1 MPTAK
6 PRDPQATKHAVI
18 EAAGR
23 LFAEKGFA
31 GVTARE
37 VARDAGVA
45 LSAIPYHFGS
55 MDALYREALLRAC
68 EASPNAAPLATQA
81 LMSEPQAGLRMA
93 VRWAVVDA
101 SEFAASWPIR
111 LLYREELDP
120 SPMYKEVLQL
130 KVVPE
135 WNWLREVIARATELP
150 VDAPQVKFGVIVMYN
165 LTASLHTRGG
175 MIDHLAP
182 DITASITT
190 SRESYIECMALLTL
204 DAVARY
210 GAAMKTRDKRA
221 PKPGEPKTSG
231 ARGTRRGAQSGG
243 KSAKR

>member
-1 MPTAK
+1 
-6 PRDPQATKHAVI
+6 
-18 EAAGR
+18 
-23 LFAEKGFA
+23 
-31 GVTARE
+31 
-37 VARDAGVA
+37 
-45 LSAIPYHFGS
+45 
-55 MDALYREALLRAC
+55 
-68 EASPNAAPLATQA
+68 
-81 LMSEPQAGLRMA
+81 MA

-120 SPMYKEVLQL
+120 SPMYKEVLEL

-135 WNWLREVIARATELP
+135 WNWLREVIARATGLP
-150 VDAPQVKFGVIVMYN
+150 VDAPEVKFGVIVMYN

-221 PKPGEPKTSG
+221 PKPGEPKTPG
-231 ARGTRRGAQSGG
+231 ARGTGRGGRAGG